1 MAQESQR
8 SKQKRACAFY
18 EILHARYHG
27 AKSALTYHDPFTLTI
42 CVMLSAQT
50 TDAAVNK
57 VTPQLF
63 ARWPDAKH
71 MAQAKPEDIGEVIRT
86 IGFWRAK
93 AKHCVGASQM
103 IMSDF
108 AGEVPQTME
117 ELMRLPGVGRKTA
130 NIVLNKAFNKTQ
142 GIAVDTHV
150 FRISTRLQFTRAKTP
165 LEAEQDLLKLLPP
178 TLWSSVNEEWIHFG
192 REICKAKNPC
202 CETCIARALC
212 PSYAKFSKK

>member
-18 EILHARYHG
+18 EILHTRYHG
-27 AKSALTYHDPFTLTI
+27 AKSALTYHNPFTLTI

-63 ARWPDAKH
+63 ARWPTAKQ

-93 AKHCVGASQM
+93 AKHCVEASQM
-103 IMSDF
+103 IISDF

-142 GIAVDTHV
+142 GLSLIH
-150 FRISTRLQFTRAKTP
+150 ISEPTRRPGQSRMP
-165 LEAEQDLLKLLPP
+165 
-178 TLWSSVNEEWIHFG
+178 SS
-192 REICKAKNPC
+192 A
-202 CETCIARALC
+202 
-212 PSYAKFSKK
+212 